1 MVLKLYGGERSQP
14 TLRVALVL
22 KEKNVP
28 FDFIAVDVR
37 NAQHKTAEYLQRQP
51 FGQIPYIDDHGFIL
65 YESRA
70 ICKYIALKYSNQG
83 TSLVPEM
90 SNLEAVALFEQAIS
104 IEQNNFD
111 PLARGMIYAKLNN
124 E

>member
-1 MVLKLYGGERSQP
+1 MVLKLYGGAHSQP

-22 KEKNVP
+22 EEKKVP

-51 FGQIPYIDDHGFIL
+51 FGQIPYIDDDGFIL

-90 SNLEAVALFEQAIS
+90 NNLEAVALFEQAIS